1 MAVTATRVGG
11 RAGVLGAAID
21 NFTTLGYHGTSMRD
35 IARSA
40 SMTVASIYHYFPS
53 KQEILQ
59 EIMVS
64 TMNDV
69 IALTRAELLSA
80 GSDPAEQLEALV
92 HAWILFH
99 TSRQAEALI
108 GSSELRSLEPDGR
121 AVVVRLRD
129 EQERMFRDVI
139 RRGVE
144 LGVFRTAY
152 PRDAARAVINM
163 GYSVAT
169 WYHEGGGV
177 SPEEMAHRYVDIAL
191 GVVHAVDAA

>member
-1 MAVTATRVGG
+1 MAVAQTRIGG
-11 RAGVLGAAID
+11 RAGVLNAAID
-21 NFTTLGYHGTSMRD
+21 NFTVLGYHGTSMRD
-35 IARSA
+35 IARA
-40 SMTVASIYHYFPS
+40 TSMTVASIYHYFPS

-59 EIMVS
+59 EIMTS

-69 IALTRAELLSA
+69 IALTRAELLNA
-80 GSDPAEQLEALV
+80 GSEPADQLEALV

-99 TSRQAEALI
+99 TSRQREALI
-108 GSSELRSLEPDGR
+108 GSSELRSLEQDGR

-139 RRGVE
+139 VRGVE
-144 LGVFRTAY
+144 MGVFATPY

-163 GYSVAT
+163 GYSIAW

-177 SPEEMAHRYVDIAL
+177 SPEDMAKRYVDIAL
-191 GVVHAVDAA
+191 GVVRAVPRR